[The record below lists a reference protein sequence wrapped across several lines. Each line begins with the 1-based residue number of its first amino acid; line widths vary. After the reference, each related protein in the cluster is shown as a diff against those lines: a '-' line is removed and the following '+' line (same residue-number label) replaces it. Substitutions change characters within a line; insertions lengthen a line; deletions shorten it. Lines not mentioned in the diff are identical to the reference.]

1 MIEAQHAVLIETPI
15 ATVWDYVRDIRRWA
29 NLFPGCREC
38 VVLNDNDSRW
48 IIKVGAGGLV
58 RTVNVLV
65 HVEQWDGPERVN
77 FTYKLEGEPVEGSG
91 SYIAVQK
98 SARQTEIALKVR
110 VVGSGPMAP
119 MWEAVSRPLLPQ
131 LAKSFAG
138 QLKTEIEQAA
148 GVVAEPVPGVSATF
162 AKWLWSL
169 WQAMFPAKAQAN
181 PASTGAI
188 AMVEQNKQVV
198 LKFIHAMGSSDSAA
212 AVPCL
217 DPEAFT
223 LAKGFGKFSGIRRY
237 DTIVGTIDA
246 FKVLLPTGLRPNVL
260 SVTGEGDRVAVEFEG
275 NAVTSEGKPYCNQY
289 CMVFTMRNGRILQV
303 NEYFCNI
310 LADEALWPLVE
321 KMQSAAAAAQ

>member
-1 MIEAQHAVLIETPI
+1 MIEAEHSVLIETPI

-38 VVLNDNDSRW
+38 IVLNDNDSRW
-48 IIKVGAGGLV
+48 VIKVGAGGLV

-65 HVEQWDGPERVN
+65 HVDQWDGPERVN

-98 SARQTEIALKVR
+98 TPRQTEIALKVR
-110 VVGSGPMAP
+110 VSGSGPMAP

-138 QLKTEIEQAA
+138 QLKTEIEQIA
-148 GVVAEPVPGVSATF
+148 GVATEPVPRASSTF
-162 AKWLWSL
+162 AQWLHRL
-169 WQAMFPAKAQAN
+169 WQALFPAKTQTAST
-181 PASTGAI
+181 STGAVSMI
-188 AMVEQNKQVV
+188 EQNKQVV
-198 LKFIHAMGSSDSAA
+198 LKFIHAMGSSDAAA

-223 LAKGFGKFSGIRRY
+223 VAKGFGKFSGIRRY

-246 FKVLLPTGLRPNVL
+246 FKILLPTGLRPNVL
-260 SVTGEGDRVAVEFEG
+260 SVTAEGDRVIVEFEG
-275 NAVTSEGKPYCNQY
+275 NSVTSEGKPYCNQY
-289 CMVFTMRNGRILQV
+289 CMVFTLRNGRILQV

-321 KMQSAAAAAQ
+321 KMQASATAPQ